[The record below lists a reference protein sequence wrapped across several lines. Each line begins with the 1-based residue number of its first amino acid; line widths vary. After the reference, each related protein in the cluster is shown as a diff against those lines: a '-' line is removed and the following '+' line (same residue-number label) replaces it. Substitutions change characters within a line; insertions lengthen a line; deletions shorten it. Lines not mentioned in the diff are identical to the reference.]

1 MSTKIESPLVR
12 SVLALD
18 SHLMELERVGER
30 IIEARMKSEFDFEQ
44 VRKLMVRF
52 AEYGEG
58 ISKEIGELS
67 QHLNEARTRAESVA
81 KAVSDKAELL
91 KERTGAENDKYDQF
105 RLLSEKVRDLNG
117 RIGVLRPSKD
127 ANPSPAERLKLTEQL
142 KAFEGEIEKLIN
154 EAEDIRRQAHE
165 AKMKDLQSDA
175 DSLAQTLQ
183 AVQRKLKSLDGG
195 PAVVH

>member
-18 SHLMELERVGER
+18 SHLTELERVGER

-127 ANPSPAERLKLTEQL
+127 ANPSPSERLKLTEQL
-142 KAFEGEIEKLIN
+142 KAFEGEIENLIN